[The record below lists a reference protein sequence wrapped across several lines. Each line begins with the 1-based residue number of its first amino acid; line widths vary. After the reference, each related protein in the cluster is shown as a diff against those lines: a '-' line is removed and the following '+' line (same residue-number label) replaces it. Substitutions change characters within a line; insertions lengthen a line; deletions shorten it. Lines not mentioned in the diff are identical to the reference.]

1 MTVQPF
7 SSAHLR
13 ILDELPQEPC
23 LRERDAGRFVVIGEP
38 VMVKAGRN
46 SARRR
51 AGWRRSL
58 RDADALV
65 LSKIYIH
72 ILEGRYSGLA
82 SDEAKQARIFAD
94 IDNCVRS
101 EVAREARR
109 RRRLAPIG
117 AHADRLVSGDPDYLA
132 LEEELERV
140 QSEVV
145 LLRSLHMS
153 PVDRLLLLLLIHP
166 AHVDRTDVEK
176 AVAGSRVVLRQGRV
190 RYDGLTRSAE
200 ETLLL
205 VEQLVCAP
213 IGAAEGRTFRAR
225 KAIQRLRLA
234 WTLRGPRG
242 CLSPADWPDSERLRA
257 ENWLDHRR
265 SHALGVLAGCEDRVT
280 RDALIAMARARRRA

>member
-13 ILDELPQEPC
+13 ILDDLPREPC

-38 VMVKAGRN
+38 VMVEAGRR

-51 AGWRRSL
+51 TGWRRSL

-72 ILEGRYSGLA
+72 ILQGRYSGLA
-82 SDEAKQARIFAD
+82 GDEAKQARIFAD
-94 IDNCVRS
+94 IDNCVRA

-117 AHADRLVSGDPDYLA
+117 SHAERLVSGDPDYLA

-140 QSEVV
+140 ESEVA
-145 LLRSLHMS
+145 LLRSLDMS

-166 AHVDRTDVEK
+166 AHVDLADVEK

-190 RYDGLTRSAE
+190 RYDGLTRSAA
-200 ETLLL
+200 ETQLL
-205 VEQLVCAP
+205 VERLVCAP
-213 IGAAEGRTFRAR
+213 FGPEEGLTFRAR
-225 KAIQRLRLA
+225 KARQRKRLA

-242 CLSPADWPDSERLRA
+242 SLDPSDWPDRERLRA

-265 SHALGVLAGCEDRVT
+265 TTALDALAACEDGVT